1 MENKCWRWA
10 YFGNREDVEML
21 LSVPCES
28 TASDDEETESDDTH
42 TVPNSLQLFLE
53 FVCEPF
59 ASVVHEQC

>member
-1 MENKCWRWA
+1 
-10 YFGNREDVEML
+10 ML

-42 TVPNSLQLFLE
+42 TVSNSLHLFLE